1 MTDVATL
8 IVVMGPDFSNNVA
21 RMTHALNA
29 RLLVLCKLPGYCH
42 GRFSGN
48 SLVTSLRLS
57 GAGLLPD
64 CPSLLPVCFP
74 TSLPGLGN
82 VLGNATKGSWYA
94 QNTGRYVSELFGQ
107 VKYSALKK

>member
-1 MTDVATL
+1 MLSMPGNLCCVSYLAIAMEDLVASWMIL
-8 IVVMGPDFSNNVA
+8 
-21 RMTHALNA
+21 
-29 RLLVLCKLPGYCH
+29 
-42 GRFSGN
+42 
-48 SLVTSLRLS
+48 LVTSFRLS